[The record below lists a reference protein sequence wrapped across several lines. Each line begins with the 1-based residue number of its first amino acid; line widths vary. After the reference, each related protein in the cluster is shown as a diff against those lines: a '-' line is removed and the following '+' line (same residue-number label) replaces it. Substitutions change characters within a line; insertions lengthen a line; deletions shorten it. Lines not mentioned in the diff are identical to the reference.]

1 MERYDHP
8 RRTRREMLH
17 AMLAMPTSLVL
28 ASYASLTFKEG
39 TPQALAQAP
48 TSPPTPACGDI
59 DAVTPRQTEGPYY
72 KPRSPERS
80 SLLEPGL
87 TGTIIVLAGYVLS
100 RRCQP
105 IERALLDFWQADD
118 QGQYDNG
125 GHRCRGHQFTD
136 EAGRYRLETIMP
148 GLYPG
153 RTRHIHVK
161 VQAPTQKPL
170 TTQLYF
176 PGEARNAR
184 DGIFT
189 PALLMAVQDTTNG
202 KAARFNF
209 VLDIS

>member
-1 MERYDHP
+1 MERDNHTN
-8 RRTRREMLH
+8 RTRRQMLQT
-17 AMLAMPTSLVL
+17 MLAMPTSYVL
-28 ASYASLTFKEG
+28 AAYARPTVKQG
-39 TPQALAQAP
+39 TPHAWAQAP
-48 TSPPTPACGDI
+48 TLPPTPACGDS

-80 SLLEPGL
+80 SLLEPGF
-87 TGTIIVLAGYVLS
+87 TGTIIVLTGYVLS

-105 IERALLDFWQADD
+105 IERALLDFWQADE

-125 GHRCRGHQFTD
+125 GYRCRGHQFTD
-136 EAGRYRLETIMP
+136 EAGRYRLETVMP

-161 VQAPTQKPL
+161 VQAPTQRPL

-189 PALLMAVQDTTNG
+189 PALLMVVQDTTNG
-202 KAARFNF
+202 KAAKFNF
-209 VLDIS
+209 VLDLV